1 MLPIEFL
8 KRVLPP
14 TGIYNCFTTGDRRNH
29 WAHSLE
35 ELAEVIDALGERP
48 DIYYAVAT
56 FTEEGTERGGRTQ
69 DNVDQ
74 LKCFR
79 LDMDAGAKKLETQG
93 PEKVYATQRDA
104 LADLVRFSKE
114 TRLAPSLIVSSG
126 EGLHVYYELN
136 EPVIPEQWRPVAK
149 AFQKFG
155 VAHGLK
161 IDSSVTA
168 DHARVLRPIGTLH
181 PNGKTVTLLKDTGK
195 VYTLGEFAEA
205 VGANVE
211 PEVPKYDLSVN
222 DDLVVKGHPKS
233 FRNVVKHCA
242 AMQHVVRDQAHI
254 KEPLWRLG
262 IGIAKHTVEGFEAA
276 VAMSRRHPDYDEDEL
291 REKFDRWVT
300 GPSTC
305 ERFGEHAPEQCAG
318 CKHRGKIT
326 SPIQLGYM
334 SDRQVEELPEGK
346 KPKAEPVAAPQPSG
360 KPWDGCLP
368 DKFNVKPVG
377 GVDTLVALLPIKTL
391 NADGE
396 ETTVEKEIPV
406 THDVFWFGHWAD
418 ADNTDDT
425 AQVVVH
431 KMDRHIKRG
440 FLMDQTV
447 LASRSDFLKFL
458 AGKGI
463 HLTTHPKAAQAV
475 EAYAKAQ
482 LQRIKASLQRPK
494 ITDRFGL
501 RILEDGSL
509 IAAQGKFLI
518 RGDGSIEEAMLAKN
532 LRAEAEHY
540 SVPVPPSDEGRWGAE
555 VWREHIMPAARRHV
569 EFMRKYYG
577 IEGFE
582 KYQLAIMGALSSP
595 LMAFVTDGYWRGL
608 TLPGN
613 GLSMAMFSENGGKGK
628 TTVMRCAQLAFG
640 SPAGL
645 NKDNDDLNTT
655 ALARLARFSI
665 AGTMPVNMDE
675 MGDMDPKAL
684 ALLVRT
690 IANGSGRARATKD
703 GGLSVSAPWSLVC
716 LIGTNKSQREIINQ
730 VRQSSSAEQFRLLE
744 LDVEHMPQFGVDAQV
759 AFEREWKTMGRNAG
773 ALGAVIHLL
782 ICRMGVEAVNKL
794 VSERVAEAA
803 RLVQGIKVESASRFQ
818 YRCLGAILAL
828 FDLLE
833 PLNLAPFDRQ
843 GVIDEF
849 LAAYRTAVTFVE
861 ENVAPSDGLELLAR
875 ALQDLQPK
883 TIITQEYSAR
893 RGRASAAAKVD
904 MDIRGRVPNE
914 VAARHVLSTRI
925 TYLSSHALKNWCVQ
939 NGVRESVIIGAAKYA
954 GVLQRPYPSL
964 GRGTD
969 DGKPH
974 NKRWVG
980 PINLFGGMR
989 ENTGGSVN
997 CYVINV
1003 GKLGSLLGQDLEGAM
1018 ANPAQVVELRPVEG
1032 EEQAA

>member
-1 MLPIEFL
+1 MPLIEFL
-8 KRVLPP
+8 RRVLPP
-14 TGIYNCFTTGDRRNH
+14 TGVYNCFTTGDRRNR

-35 ELAEVIDALGERP
+35 ELAETIEALGERT
-48 DIYYAVAT
+48 DIYYAVAS
-56 FTEEGTERGGRTQ
+56 FLSEGTPYKGRTQ

-79 LDMDAGAKKLETQG
+79 LDLDAGAKKLETQG

-104 LADLVRFSKE
+104 LAALIGFSKE
-114 TRLAPSLIVSSG
+114 TALAPSLIVSSG
-126 EGLHVYYELN
+126 EGLHVYYELD
-136 EPVIPEQWRPVAK
+136 EPVIPEQWQPLAK
-149 AFQKFG
+149 AFNKFG

-181 PNGKTVTLLKDTGK
+181 PNGKTVALLKDTGK
-195 VYTLGEFAEA
+195 VYTLAEFAEA
-205 VGANVE
+205 VGAGAE
-211 PEVPKYDLSVN
+211 PEAPQYDLSIN
-222 DDLVVKGHPKS
+222 DDLIVKGPPKS
-233 FRNVVKHCA
+233 FLNVVKHCA
-242 AMQHVVRDQAHI
+242 AMQHVVRDQASI
-254 KEPLWRLG
+254 EEPLWRLG

-276 VAMSRRHPDYDEDEL
+276 VAMSRKHPSYDEDEL
-291 REKFDRWVT
+291 REKFDRWAT

-305 ERFGEHAPEQCAG
+305 ERFGEHTAKQCAG
-318 CKHRGKIT
+318 CKYRGQIT
-326 SPIQLGYM
+326 SPIQLGDM
-334 SDRQVEELPEGK
+334 SDRQVEALPEDL
-346 KPKAEPVAAPQPSG
+346 KPKDEPAAPPAPTG

-368 DKFNVKPVG
+368 DKFAVKLVR
-377 GVDTLVALLPIKTL
+377 GVETLVALIPVETL

-396 ETTVEKEIPV
+396 KTTVEREIPV

-425 AQVVVH
+425 AQVTVH
-431 KMDRHIKRG
+431 KMDRHLKRG

-482 LQRIKASLQRPK
+482 LQRIKSSLQRPK

-509 IAAQGKFLI
+509 VAAQGKFI
-518 RGDGSIEEAMLAKN
+518 IHGNGVIEEAMLAKS
-532 LRAEAEHY
+532 LRGEAEHY
-540 SVPVPPSDEGRWGAE
+540 SVPVPPTEDSRWDPS
-555 VWREHIMPAARRHV
+555 VWKEHILPAARRHV
-569 EFMRKYYG
+569 DFMRRYYG

-582 KYQLAIMGALSSP
+582 KYQLAIMGALASP
-595 LMAFVTDGYWRGL
+595 LMAFVTDGYWRGS

-675 MGDMDPKAL
+675 MGDMDPKSL
-684 ALLVRT
+684 ATLVRT

-730 VRQSSSAEQFRLLE
+730 VRQTSSAEQFRLLE
-744 LDVEHMPQFGVDAQV
+744 LDVEHVPQFGVESQV
-759 AFEREWKTMGRNAG
+759 AFERDWKTMGRNAG

-803 RLVQGIKVESASRFQ
+803 RMVQGIKVESASRFQ
-818 YRCLGAILAL
+818 YRGLGAILAL

-833 PLNLAPFDRQ
+833 RVGLAPFNRD
-843 GVIDEF
+843 GVVNEF
-849 LAAYRTAVTFVE
+849 LAAYQTAVTFVE
-861 ENVAPSDGLELLAR
+861 ENVVPSDGLEILAR

-893 RGRASAAAKVD
+893 RGKPGANAKVD

-925 TYLSSHALKNWCVQ
+925 TYLSSSAFRNWCVQ
-939 NGVRESVIIGAAKYA
+939 NGVRESVVLGAARYA
-954 GVLQRPYPSL
+954 EVLQRPYPSL
-964 GRGTD
+964 GRGTEE
-969 DGKPH
+969 GKPH

-980 PINLFGGMR
+980 PFNLFGGMR
-989 ENTGGSVN
+989 ENPGGSVN

-1003 GKLGSLLGQDLEGAM
+1003 GKLGSLLGVDLQDSM
-1018 ANPAQVVELRPVEG
+1018 AHPAQVVELRPA
-1032 EEQAA
+1032 EEAGQAA